1 MQERRNQ
8 KIRVMI
14 KTEET
19 LAQTNQK
26 IRRVMKT
33 EEQTLTQ
40 ADEKMLSEE

>member
-8 KIRVMI
+8 KVRVII

-19 LAQTNQK
+19 LTQTDQK
-26 IRRVMKT
+26 IREVIKT

-40 ADEKMLSEE
+40 ADEKTLFKE